1 MQNIKTFGEM
11 FQQLLA
17 ILDRKQKRS
26 GIILFFLL
34 MCSSLLEMLGVS
46 VVIPFIFAMLE
57 PEKVMANRYVK
68 DCMEFLHVGSTR
80 GVIGIIAAAIVM
92 VYVLKNGI
100 ILVVNYYQI
109 NFRNSLEKDMSVK
122 MLSSYMK
129 RPYTF
134 FLNINSA
141 EILRGVY
148 NDIIGIALILDNFSA
163 LLAETMTCLFIS
175 LFVIYMNS
183 FIAFYLIALAGITA
197 LLMIFVFKKKI
208 SECGVQTHELFT
220 KRYQHASQ
228 AINGIKEITVMQRRE
243 NFVQIYEE
251 ASERAK
257 RYNNIYLFISKMP
270 SRLIETIFLSG
281 LVILVWVSMDGSS
294 ELTEY
299 ISVLGALGV
308 AAARILPSISNIT
321 NSINNLVYNRPAL
334 EAVYTNMREAQKYDA
349 QHAVAEKQRIEEAKI
364 EFTDKLCIEHVFWR
378 YRPDLS
384 YVIKDLSL
392 KIHKGEAIALIGS
405 SGAGKTTLADM
416 IMGLLRP
423 EKGQIIM
430 DGREIG
436 AMLPQ
441 WSRIIGYVPQSV
453 FLTDDTIR
461 NNVAFGIKEE
471 EQDEGKIWNALE
483 QAQLAG
489 MVRDLEQGLDT
500 IVGERGI
507 KFSGGQRQRMA
518 IARALYYNPEILVL
532 DEATSALDH
541 ETESAVMESIDAL
554 HGKKTL
560 IIVAHRLSTIR
571 MCDKIYEII
580 GGKAVLQRKEK
591 IFMEDRQHDFGN

>member
-1 MQNIKTFGEM
+1 MKNIKTFGEM

-57 PEKVMANRYVK
+57 PEKVMANEYVK
-68 DCMEFLHVGSTR
+68 ECMNLLHIESSR
-80 GVIGIIAAAIVM
+80 GVIGIIAVAIIGI
-92 VYVLKNGI
+92 YVLKNGV
-100 ILVVNYYQI
+100 ILAVNYYQI
-109 NFRNSLEKDMSVK
+109 NFRNSLEKDLSVK

-141 EILRGVY
+141 EVLRGVY
-148 NDIIGIALILDNFSA
+148 NDIIGIALILDSFSA

-175 LFVIYMNS
+175 LFIICMNP
-183 FIAFYLIALAGITA
+183 FIALYLIAIAGITA

-208 SECGVQTHELFT
+208 SECGVQTRDLFT
-220 KRYQHASQ
+220 KRYQHAFQ
-228 AINGIKEITVMQRRE
+228 AVNGIKEITVMQRRE

-251 ASERAK
+251 ASEQAK
-257 RYNNIYLFISKMP
+257 KYNNVYLFISKMP

-281 LVILVWVSMDGSS
+281 LVLLVCLSLDGSTS
-294 ELTEY
+294 LADY
-299 ISVLGALGV
+299 IPLLGTLGV

-321 NSINNLVYNRPAL
+321 TSINNLVYNRPAL
-334 EAVYTNMREAQKYDA
+334 ESAYTNIQEAARYDKQYCLEDSQKSG
-349 QHAVAEKQRIEEAKI
+349 KEAI
-364 EFTDKLCIEHVFWR
+364 QFRDKLCIEHIFWK
-378 YRPDLS
+378 YKLDLP

-392 KIHKGEAIALIGS
+392 EIQRGEAIALIGS
-405 SGAGKTTLADM
+405 SGAGKTTLADI
-416 IMGLLRP
+416 IMGLLKP
-423 EKGQIIM
+423 EFGTVTL
-430 DGREIG
+430 DGHEIYE
-436 AMLPQ
+436 MLPQ
-441 WSRIIGYVPQSV
+441 WSKMIGYVPQSV

-461 NNVAFGIKEE
+461 NNVAFGIKESEQE
-471 EQDEGKIWNALE
+471 EEKIWNALE
-483 QAQLAG
+483 QAQLTD
-489 MVRDLEQGLDT
+489 MVRNLQDGLDT

-507 KFSGGQRQRMA
+507 KFSGGQRQRIA
-518 IARALYYNPEILVL
+518 IARALYYNPDILVL
-532 DEATSALDH
+532 DEATSALDN
-541 ETESAVMESIDAL
+541 ETETAVMESIDAL

-571 MCDKIYEII
+571 MCDKIYEIV
-580 GGKAVLQRKEK
+580 GGKAVLREKEE
-591 IFMEDRQHDFGN
+591 IFTEVYGNDSCN